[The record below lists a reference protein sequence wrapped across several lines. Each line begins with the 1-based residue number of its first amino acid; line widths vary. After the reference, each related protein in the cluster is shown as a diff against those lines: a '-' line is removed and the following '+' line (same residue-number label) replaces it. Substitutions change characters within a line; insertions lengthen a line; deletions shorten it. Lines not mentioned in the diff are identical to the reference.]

1 MNADL
6 DFLDDADEIS
16 TVSRPTEGQV
26 GFLRDLLDQTG
37 MDEGEALVEVEEWFG
52 GGWSKAGGIE
62 FLTREEAGWL
72 IDWLKEQRGERK
84 RGSWG
89 GVRW

>member
-26 GFLRDLLDQTG
+26 GFLRDLLDQTEV
-37 MDEGEALVEVEEWFG
+37 DEVEALGEVEGWFG
-52 GGWSKAGGIE
+52 EGWSKAGGVE

-72 IDWLKEQRGERK
+72 IDWLKEKRQESGWRGR
-84 RGSWG
+84 RR
-89 GVRW
+89 RW